1 MQNPDFTQAVAALS
15 ALSDCLDKLS
25 RAHMV
30 AFDDGEDAALEDKMR
45 RTVIA
50 MQSMAALVASRCRQ
64 WLNRWG
70 DGGAREERAAMR
82 LEQDGMVRVA
92 EEAKRQEIAR
102 RKADKARRRAMRL
115 PAMYAPIESI
125 ELFKKLYYER
135 RKGQDT

>member
-1 MQNPDFTQAVAALS
+1 MQNPDLAQAVAALS

-30 AFDDGEDAALEDKMR
+30 AFDDDEDAALEDRMR

-50 MQSMAALVASRCRQ
+50 MQSTAALISSRCRR
-64 WLNRWG
+64 WLDRWG